1 MALTVGELNAIL
13 KVENRQFEEALKQAK
28 KSLEKAAFEAD
39 EFGEET
45 DSAFKKSTKSA
56 DKFGREVKDITKDV
70 SKAKTP
76 MEKLGKNIGTAFKVG
91 VVIAF
96 GKQIADVTMQMA
108 NLALEA
114 QESAA
119 AFEITFGSAAKET
132 TRFVNEMAH
141 AFGMTR
147 AEMQQQMAV
156 TGSIIQGMGFTS
168 QAAAGMS
175 ENILNLSGDLAA
187 FMNIQEGA
195 VLPAQAITKA
205 LTGEREM
212 LKSMGIV
219 LRQVEID
226 QKAMNMTGKA
236 AVSQLNDQER
246 AAASLTLI
254 EEKMGHI
261 KGQLAREAQGAA
273 NQMRQLKAEFKEAQ
287 TEVGQALLPAFATF
301 IPVVRELIPTFK
313 EVMAT
318 VAAVVQIFMNSLMP
332 ALRPLKE
339 IMTALMPIVEAVAEL
354 FGNSLSLTLKAVAA
368 ILDATLIPMLNG
380 LAKAAEVVMNAF
392 GILTSQQEEYLRSAE
407 TAEGVIFRLNEALE
421 AGADPM
427 EAFNAAMAEGNELGI
442 DAADILE
449 DATQASFG
457 FSEKRRDQIKEELK
471 LKQATLEQ
479 LQAQKQ
485 SGYQTHLYT
494 QGIAD
499 LEEEIRMLN
508 GELTSNIL
516 KQAHHERS
524 SAAAADGIDD
534 FTESTEES
542 TDAVEENTIKLDKNT
557 QAKLNNVSIQ
567 NESIAAM
574 LNLVGAIQKVTE
586 IQGREA
592 VEQEKLNKLLA
603 QRIELEKILA
613 EEKGKGE
620 VQTEVEL
627 AQIEKLRKQE
637 QALLTQ
643 QQQGLDLKL
652 EIAGA
657 ELDLEDAI
665 VSRDEKGEEA
675 DARDELSIK
684 QARTRLA
691 QLKEQQANSKDVTIE
706 LANVQQN
713 LQDSIANSTM
723 ATQKFINAQ
732 AGLERLNLRI
742 SDQVAKRNE
751 AAIDTE
757 AERLELTEAKL
768 ALEAA
773 TITAQDRGIMSEARR
788 TLGRVMGLDTAG
800 VNALFQSLGLDL
812 GSFGRVSS
820 SKPFRQMLPPED
832 RGFLPPSDPPPD
844 PPQDEKKPD
853 TESSIPNPDTS
864 FKKFIE
870 DAKTGGG
877 GFNGVTFSS
886 QIGSNVMDDS
896 IFDLGNPNS
905 AASRFLQA
913 RDTNIIINVDPAVD
927 AEIKTQKAMDDFNSK
942 LQVNNRFRVL

>member
-39 EFGEET
+39 EFGDET
-45 DSAFKKSTKSA
+45 DKAFKKSTKSA
-56 DKFGREVKDITKDV
+56 DRFDREVKDITKNV
-70 SKAKTP
+70 GKAKTP

-91 VVIAF
+91 VIIAF

-132 TRFVNEMAH
+132 TKFVNEMAH

-175 ENILNLSGDLAA
+175 ENILSLSGDLAA

-195 VLPAQAITKA
+195 VVPAQAITKA

-219 LRQVEID
+219 LRQVEVD
-226 QKAMNMTGKA
+226 QKALNMTGKA
-236 AVSQLNDQER
+236 AVKELNDQER
-246 AAASLTLI
+246 AAASLALI

-273 NQMRQLKAEFKEAQ
+273 NQMRQLKAEFKEAK

-301 IPVVRELIPTFK
+301 IPVVRELIPVFK
-313 EVMAT
+313 EVMST
-318 VAAVVQIFMNSLMP
+318 VAAVVQIFINSLMP
-332 ALRPLKE
+332 ALEPLKE
-339 IMTALMPIVEAVAEL
+339 IMSALMPIIEAVA
-354 FGNSLSLTLKAVAA
+354 SLLGAQLKFALGVVADV
-368 ILDATLIPMLNG
+368 LEATLIPLLNG

-392 GILTSQQEEYLRSAE
+392 GILTSEQEEYLRSAE
-407 TAEGVIFRLNEALE
+407 TAAGVIFRLEEAL
-421 AGADPM
+421 AGGADKQ
-427 EAFNAAMAEGNELGI
+427 EAFNAALSEATDLGI
-442 DAADILE
+442 DHNDIMD
-449 DATQASFG
+449 DATQAAFG
-457 FSEKRRDQIKEELK
+457 FSGARQENIKDEIK
-471 LKQATLEQ
+471 AKQATLES
-479 LQAQKQ
+479 LEAQKKA
-485 SGYQTHLYT
+485 GYQSYLYE

-499 LEEEIRMLN
+499 VNEELANLEN
-508 GELTSNIL
+508 ELIAN
-516 KQAHHERS
+516 QYAQYNYARS
-524 SAAAADGIDD
+524 QGASTDATGD
-534 FTESTEES
+534 FTEETDEA
-542 TDAVEENTIKLDKNT
+542 TDAVERNTIQLDKNT
-557 QAKLNNVSIQ
+557 QSKLNNISIQ

-574 LNLVGAIQKVTE
+574 LNLVNAIQKVTE
-586 IQGREA
+586 IQSREA
-592 VEQEKLNKLLA
+592 VEQEKLNKLYA
-603 QRIELEKILA
+603 QRAELQKIIN
-613 EEKGKGE
+613 EEAGKGE
-620 VQTEVEL
+620 EQTAVEL
-627 AQIEKLRKQE
+627 AQIDKLKKQE

-643 QQQGLDLKL
+643 QQKGLDLKL
-652 EIAGA
+652 EIASA

-665 VSRDEKGEEA
+665 ASRDEKGEEA

-684 QARTRLA
+684 QARNRLA
-691 QLKEQQANSKDVTIE
+691 QLKEQQATSKDVTIE

-713 LQDSIANSTM
+713 LQDAISNSTL
-723 ATQKFINAQ
+723 ATQRFINAQ
-732 AGLERLNLRI
+732 SGLERLNTRI
-742 SDQVAKRNE
+742 SEQTQKRNE

-757 AERLELTEAKL
+757 GERLELTEAKL
-768 ALEAA
+768 QLEAA
-773 TITAQDRGIMSEARR
+773 TITAQDRGIMSEARK

-820 SKPFRQMLPPED
+820 AKPFRQMLTDED
-832 RGFLPPSDPPPD
+832 AGFLPPADPPPD
-844 PPQDEKKPD
+844 PPLKEKKPD
-853 TESSIPNPDTS
+853 TESTLPNFADFVNQPIGGSLGGVNLSNPIKT
-864 FKKFIE
+864 FI
-870 DAKTGGG
+870 
-877 GFNGVTFSS
+877 
-886 QIGSNVMDDS
+886 DDS
-896 IFDLGNPNS
+896 SFDLGNPNS
-905 AASRFLQA
+905 AASRFLKE
-913 RDTNIIINVDPAVD
+913 RETVINISVDPILD
-927 AEIKTQKAMDDFNSK
+927 AEVKTQKQMDDFNSR